1 MVGGA
6 AALSRVPGAPR
17 LPCGHPPP
25 LSHPRAQGGPLG
37 PRGAPA
43 PRVGVRRDLEGAR
56 GAGAAALPALVRSS
70 TPRSPMSQLPL
81 YLTPRPG
88 RAAPLVRD
96 LHRAQLALARQPA
109 QGAARVPG
117 RRRHGWHV
125 RCMSFIGFR
134 LYRSALC
141 ASDVGYLPPLPVPSR
156 RFVKR
161 RQKQEVTPR
170 ELRSSNASLPRA
182 APRLPRLPPP
192 SSTLP
197 TAVRA
202 GLRNLHTA
210 FNMGKGKG
218 APENPALAHAPDS
231 SRAQLTLGL
240 TPRFSSPGQVR
251 ASRSSRSPTT
261 LARRS
266 KHTQPVPPRC
276 GAIIA
281 LAHPA
286 PHLCR
291 AAPCACIL
299 TLITHACRRALRAQ
313 EHEAAQGRVDGP
325 LLGCPRALLERQGE
339 PRRPRRA
346 KSSREHQGHGGEG
359 PRALRCAL
367 LVCRAGCHPQ
377 SRRSQSKIAPVAHV
391 HYVKKLYHFF
401 VSERRVQGARDPSI
415 REAR

>member
-1 MVGGA
+1 M
-6 AALSRVPGAPR
+6 R
-17 LPCGHPPP
+17 CGSF
-25 LSHPRAQGGPLG
+25 LIVVLI
-37 PRGAPA
+37 
-43 PRVGVRRDLEGAR
+43 
-56 GAGAAALPALVRSS
+56 
-70 TPRSPMSQLPL
+70 
-81 YLTPRPG
+81 
-88 RAAPLVRD
+88 
-96 LHRAQLALARQPA
+96 RQPA

-117 RRRHGWHV
+117 QRRHGWHV
-125 RCMSFIGFR
+125 RCTSFTGFW
-134 LYRSALC
+134 LYRSAGHLHTLITHLLTSGNWLSSPPDVC
-141 ASDVGYLPPLPVPSR
+141 HPSASSDGTL
-156 RFVKR
+156 VKNR
-161 RQKQEVTPR
+161 GDPERARLIERP
-170 ELRSSNASLPRA
+170 SLPRA

-401 VSERRVQGARDPSI
+401 VSERRVQGARDPSMT
-415 REAR
+415 REARLDR